1 MYEETRRQG
10 VQGVQDICLSTPNP
24 QKTEDARMAG
34 NRSTFR
40 NFGFAEIIRHSE
52 ILK

>member
-34 NRSTFR
+34 NVLNSLNSLNSLSTESKR
-40 NFGFAEIIRHSE
+40 AI
-52 ILK
+52 